1 MRYQSDKPE
10 PPPKIFMST
19 IESSNI
25 RALGYDKKT
34 LTLRVQFK
42 AATTCYDYKCVSREL
57 FLEMMK
63 NDSKGKFFWAR
74 IKNKFEYE
82 KVEPNDINA

>member
-1 MRYQSDKPE
+1 MRYQSDKQE
-10 PPPKIFMST
+10 TPPKIFMSN

-25 RALGYDKKT
+25 RALGYDKNT

-42 AATTCYDYKCVSREL
+42 ASTMCYDYKGVSREL
-57 FLEMMK
+57 FLDMMK

-82 KVEPNDINA
+82 KVEPQDIKD